1 MKTIEIAEATAP
13 LAEYTRANRRH
24 TLVVM
29 RRGRPV
35 AALMPI
41 STPADLESFKVTHS
55 PQFQALIAESRR
67 ANPPG
72 TGRTTEQVRR
82 ALAAPRSRRTRRP

>member
-35 AALMPI
+35 AA
-41 STPADLESFKVTHS
+41 TAFV
-55 PQFQALIAESRR
+55 Q
-67 ANPPG
+67 
-72 TGRTTEQVRR
+72 
-82 ALAAPRSRRTRRP
+82 

>member
-1 MKTIEIAEATAP
+1 VKTIEIAEATAP
-13 LAEYTRANRRH
+13 LADYTRANRRH

-35 AALMPI
+35 AALLPI
-41 STPADLESFKVTHS
+41 STPADLESLKVSSS
-55 PQFQALIAESRR
+55 PRFQALIAESRR
-67 ANPPG
+67 VNPAG

-82 ALAAPRSRRTRRP
+82 ALAARRARRTKRP